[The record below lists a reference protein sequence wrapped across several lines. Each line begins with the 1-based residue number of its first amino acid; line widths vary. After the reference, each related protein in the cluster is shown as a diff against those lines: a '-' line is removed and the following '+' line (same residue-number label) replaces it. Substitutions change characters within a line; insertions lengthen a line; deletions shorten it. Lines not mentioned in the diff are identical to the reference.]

1 MAQAQVNGI
10 SIEYDV
16 QGAENT
22 DPLLLIMGLG
32 GQLTRWAQ
40 PLMDKF
46 VARGFRTIRFDNRDV
61 GLSEKFAAVPNL
73 QEVIAARMR
82 GERPNVPYVLEDMA
96 ADAVGV
102 LDHLGIARAHVCGVS
117 MGGMIGQL
125 VAADYPD
132 HVLSLTSIMSTTGNP
147 TLTPAKP
154 EAMAVVMTPAP
165 NPNVDE
171 QAYLDQMVKNAHA
184 IGSPKYPFDEAVLRQ
199 RLLADVKRCY
209 EPLGVARQICAV
221 TATGDRR
228 AKLAKITAPTTVV
241 HGTDDPLVPVDGGR
255 DTAACIPGAELI
267 LVEGMGHDIP
277 PGLYDLFVDAIAKT
291 AARAKLLA

>member
-1 MAQAQVNGI
+1 MAQARVNGI
-10 SIEYDV
+10 TIEYDV
-16 QGAENT
+16 QGPDSGE
-22 DPLLLIMGLG
+22 PLLLIMGLG

-46 VARGFRTIRFDNRDV
+46 VARGFHAIRFDNRDV
-61 GLSEKFAAVPNL
+61 GLSEKFAVTPFV

-82 GERPNVPYVLEDMA
+82 GETPDVPYTLDDMA
-96 ADAVGV
+96 ADAVGL

-132 HVLSLTSIMSTTGNP
+132 RVLSFTSIMSTTGNP
-147 TLTPAKP
+147 ALTPSKP
-154 EAMAVVMTPAP
+154 EAMAVLMTPAP
-165 NPNVDE
+165 NPNTDE
-171 QAYLDQMVKNAHA
+171 QAYLDQMVKNARV

-209 EPLGVARQICAV
+209 EPLGVARQLCAV

-228 AKLAKITAPTTVV
+228 ARLANITAPTTVL

-255 DTAACIPGAELI
+255 DTAAHIPGAELI

-277 PGLYDLFVDAIAKT
+277 PGLYDVFVDAIAKT
-291 AARAKLLA
+291 AARAKQPA